1 MATWFLAK
9 IKYTKEIEPEK
20 FKVISEAYLFD
31 AVSYTDAE
39 ARLHAQMADNAP
51 AFQLGS
57 LTPMRLV
64 EVFHHEGGEQWY
76 KLKVVFISYDE
87 QTQKEKKVPHLML
100 VNAETPKQAYERVKE
115 SLGRVDDYTITDV
128 NLTPIL
134 EVFPYEAEKR
144 NLHPLAEV
152 VAAGEATV

>member
-31 AVSYTDAE
+31 AVSYADAE
-39 ARLHAQMADNAP
+39 ARLHEQLATNAP
-51 AFQLGS
+51 AFQLTT
-57 LTPMRLV
+57 LTPMKLV

-87 QTQKEKKVPHLML
+87 QTQQEKKVPHLML
-100 VNAETPKQAYERVKE
+100 VNAETPKQAYERVEE

-134 EVFPYEAEKR
+134 EVFPYEAESR
-144 NLHPLAEV
+144 NLRPLAEV
-152 VAAGEATV
+152 MVAKEPTA